1 MSNRHKASNYP
12 VSDEFI
18 TWAES
23 LAGLLTKLETKYG
36 GVHVMLEDAGWDQGR
51 TQHAASL
58 VADLAMHLERIR
70 KEMVAHANE
79 TPF

>member
-1 MSNRHKASNYP
+1 MNKRGKVSSYP

-36 GVHVMLEDAGWDQGR
+36 GMAAMLENAGWDQGR
-51 TQHAASL
+51 TQHANNL
-58 VADLAMHLERIR
+58 VADLALHLERIR
-70 KEMVAHANE
+70 KEMVSHANE